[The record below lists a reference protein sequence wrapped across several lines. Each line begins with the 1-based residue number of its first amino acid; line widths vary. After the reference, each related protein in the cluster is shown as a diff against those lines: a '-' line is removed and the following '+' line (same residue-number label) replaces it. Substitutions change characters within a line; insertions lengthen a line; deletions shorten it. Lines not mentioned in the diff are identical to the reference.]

1 MEYKIRD
8 VDVSISRRI
17 SKKIS
22 DKYKVIP
29 IKQEKNTTI
38 VLGYEIKDEAEEYLR
53 FIYNNKI
60 ILKEISKQNYDYL
73 RDIIFKVEDEDIEN
87 TLIYNAILR
96 NASDIH
102 FEPCEKEVD
111 IRYRIN
117 GGLILV
123 HKMLLSEYLTLASKI
138 KLKANMDISERRKPQ
153 DGKII
158 INYNDNN
165 YDLRVSSIPVV
176 YGEKIVIR
184 ILYSENFNYKL
195 DDLYY
200 SKEKIEL
207 IKKIMSLKKG
217 LVLVNG
223 PTGSG
228 KSTTLYTILKEIN
241 IEDINITT
249 LEDPV
254 EAIIP
259 NINQMSLNKKLD
271 INFSNGL
278 KNILRQDPDVIMI
291 GEVRDE
297 ETAAMSVRASITG
310 HKVYTTIHTSTPRE
324 VFLRLEDM
332 GIKPYLLR
340 DSIVG
345 IISQRLIKILCKNC
359 KKEDTKNTYK
369 GIKLYK
375 RTSCSKCNYS
385 GYESRKLISAVYFLD
400 KEYDEIDIY
409 KDKYCLSNIGMKD
422 DLEELLKRGQISY
435 EDYVRFMKGEGL
447 NEYL

>member
-1 MEYKIRD
+1 M
-8 VDVSISRRI
+8 
-17 SKKIS
+17 
-22 DKYKVIP
+22 
-29 IKQEKNTTI
+29 
-38 VLGYEIKDEAEEYLR
+38 LGYEIRDEAEEYLR

-73 RDIIFKVEDEDIEN
+73 RDIIFKVEDEDIES

-123 HKMLLSEYLTLASKI
+123 HKMLLSEYLILASKI

-153 DGKII
+153 DGKIL
-158 INYNDNN
+158 INYDHNN

-195 DDLYY
+195 EDLYY

-278 KNILRQDPDVIMI
+278 KNILRQDPDVIMV

-332 GIKPYLLR
+332 GIKPYLLK

-345 IISQRLIKILCKNC
+345 IISQRLIKVLCENC
-359 KKEDTKNTYK
+359 KKEDNKNTYK

-375 RTSCSKCNYS
+375 SASCSKCNYS
-385 GYESRKLISAVYFLD
+385 GYESRKLISSVYFID

-422 DLEELLKRGQISY
+422 DLEKLLENGQISY
-435 EDYVRFMKGEGL
+435 ENYVKFMEGEGL
-447 NEYL
+447 DEYL

>member
-1 MEYKIRD
+1 M
-8 VDVSISRRI
+8 
-17 SKKIS
+17 
-22 DKYKVIP
+22 
-29 IKQEKNTTI
+29 
-38 VLGYEIKDEAEEYLR
+38 LGYEIRDEAEEYLR

-73 RDIIFKVEDEDIEN
+73 RDIIFKVEDEDIES

-123 HKMLLSEYLTLASKI
+123 HKMLLSEYLILASKI

-153 DGKII
+153 DGKIL
-158 INYNDNN
+158 INYDHNN
-165 YDLRVSSIPVV
+165 YDLRISSIPVV

-195 DDLYY
+195 EDLYY

-254 EAIIP
+254 ESIIP

-278 KNILRQDPDVIMI
+278 KNILRQDPDVIMV

-332 GIKPYLLR
+332 GIKPYLLK

-345 IISQRLIKILCKNC
+345 IISQRLIKVLCENC
-359 KKEDTKNTYK
+359 KKEDNKNTYK

-375 RTSCSKCNYS
+375 SVGCSKCNYS
-385 GYESRKLISAVYFLD
+385 GYESRKLISAVYFID

-422 DLEELLKRGQISY
+422 DLEKLLENGQISY
-435 EDYVRFMKGEGL
+435 ENYVKFMEGEGL

>member
-1 MEYKIRD
+1 M
-8 VDVSISRRI
+8 
-17 SKKIS
+17 
-22 DKYKVIP
+22 
-29 IKQEKNTTI
+29 
-38 VLGYEIKDEAEEYLR
+38 VLGYEIRDEAEEYLR

-73 RDIIFKVEDEDIEN
+73 RDIIFKVEDEDIES

-123 HKMLLSEYLTLASKI
+123 HKMLLSEYLILASKI

-153 DGKII
+153 DGKIL
-158 INYNDNN
+158 INYDHNN

-195 DDLYY
+195 EDLYY

-278 KNILRQDPDVIMI
+278 KNILRQDPDVIMV

-332 GIKPYLLR
+332 GIKPYLLK

-345 IISQRLIKILCKNC
+345 IISQRLIKVLCENC
-359 KKEDTKNTYK
+359 KKEDNKNTYK

-375 RTSCSKCNYS
+375 SAGCSKCNYS
-385 GYESRKLISAVYFLD
+385 GYESRKLISSVYFID

-422 DLEELLKRGQISY
+422 DLEKLLENGQISY
-435 EDYVRFMKGEGL
+435 ENYVKFMEGEGL
-447 NEYL
+447 DEYL